1 MHDIKLKP
9 ISYSYDLKFGNDRER
24 DGIYINC
31 EYYELVFN
39 FDDVNKEAIE
49 LYKKIKRITLCLEKK
64 PTDYKQR
71 LINSIEPQLH
81 DPIMIGTIRTNVFS
95 GYDVENASID
105 ARIYIEEN
113 EFINIQKCVND
124 GVNISDIYL
133 SVVNGLGNEEIEKVF
148 TFSKINY
155 LSKEWKISSK
165 SNNILPI
172 FGIEFKVTKTIDK
185 EKDANDELINE
196 ENQREIKRGELKEDI
211 SEAINNSVIYN
222 TMGLSLE
229 IKSLIEKCFKR
240 LNHIFNLLVILCL
253 AYFFINFIK

>member
-1 MHDIKLKP
+1 
-9 ISYSYDLKFGNDRER
+9 
-24 DGIYINC
+24 
-31 EYYELVFN
+31 
-39 FDDVNKEAIE
+39 
-49 LYKKIKRITLCLEKK
+49 
-64 PTDYKQR
+64 
-71 LINSIEPQLH
+71 
-81 DPIMIGTIRTNVFS
+81 MIGTIRTNVFS

>member
-31 EYYELVFN
+31 EYYELDLN
-39 FDDVNKEAIE
+39 FDDVNKETIE

-71 LINSIEPQLH
+71 LINSIEPKLH
-81 DPIMIGTIRTNVFS
+81 DPIMIGTIRTIVFA

-105 ARIYIEEN
+105 ARIYIEED
-113 EFINIQKCVND
+113 EFNKIQKYIND

-133 SVVNGLGNEEIEKVF
+133 SVVNGLGNEEINKVF
-148 TFSKINY
+148 KFSEINY
-155 LSKEWKISSK
+155 LSREWKISSN

-172 FGIEFKVTKTIDK
+172 FSIEFRVTKTIDK
-185 EKDANDELINE
+185 EKDVNDELVNE
-196 ENQREIKRGELKEDI
+196 ENQREINRRELKEDI
-211 SEAINNSVIYN
+211 SGAINNSIIYN
-222 TMGLSLE
+222 KMGLSLE
-229 IKSLIEKCFKR
+229 SKELIEKCFKR

-253 AYFFINFIK
+253 AYFFVNFIK